1 MPPFSSESSFL
12 SLRHYANPNGLHS
25 QASAAAAASRLVVI
39 CAHHHQNYARPNYT
53 RPSCTYGLY
62 ISVHVSGR
70 ALFKRTKTIKMWEAS
85 PPPPIFSCP
94 IDVLDGRTRPVGVVG
109 SETRSWAS
117 AERQQLSSVRDG
129 RDDLLVCLWKRC
141 CFKYTP
147 DTLSLEWFSLVRIM
161 EDNSFSVGFAV
172 AELCCCWGYMSLR
185 QIGI

>member
-25 QASAAAAASRLVVI
+25 QGSAAAAASRLVVI

-85 PPPPIFSCP
+85 PPPPFFLVRSTFQMDEQC
-94 IDVLDGRTRPVGVVG
+94 GVVG
-109 SETRSWAS
+109 SKTRSWAS

-161 EDNSFSVGFAV
+161 EDNSFSVSFAV
-172 AELCCCWGYMSLR
+172 AELCCCWGYTSLR